1 MSLSNLRV
9 NVIFPARFHIRGLR
23 TNLLQTGQDVRVYEV
38 VLMGGWVK
46 DNATYIRPSRFSCL
60 VKVLMLDAWLW
71 YASRGAAGL

>member
-1 MSLSNLRV
+1 
-9 NVIFPARFHIRGLR
+9 
-23 TNLLQTGQDVRVYEV
+23 
-38 VLMGGWVK
+38 VLMGGWGK

>member
-38 VLMGGWVK
+38 VLMGVGAK
-46 DNATYIRPSRFSCL
+46 TMLLTLGHLGSL
-60 VKVLMLDAWLW
+60 V
-71 YASRGAAGL
+71 